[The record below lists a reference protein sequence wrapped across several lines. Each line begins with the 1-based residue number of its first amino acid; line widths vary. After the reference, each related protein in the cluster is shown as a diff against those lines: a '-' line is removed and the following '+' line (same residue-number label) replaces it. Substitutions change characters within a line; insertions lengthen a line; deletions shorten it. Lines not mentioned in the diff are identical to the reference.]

1 MKTFYFFKIS
11 VFFIVLITAAINGSA
26 IKIDSIKVD
35 YDYNQLVLP
44 GEKFSITIVSYH
56 PDGKIRKTRGTPGGN
71 VSWGRYNISVTG
83 GEFKGGKIYVSEK
96 LVPSKGKYIGIS
108 VTPEK
113 HPELKK
119 EMLIPL
125 NYEISIKFIADEPF
139 EKSPGSVIEG
149 WIVST
154 FNNGTERTFKKL
166 NTSSQTAN
174 FTFETLGGNW
184 EKGKFI
190 IDSNFLDIENH
201 TASLVVTPV
210 LNPEIADTFSV
221 QLDYKKHF
229 AVNFNAA
236 GGSWGMSGS
245 HGGSGAPG
253 CDGGNGGFGQDGE
266 SGNNA
271 PDVGVWADLY
281 FDSLLNC
288 NLLYVYTLNFWND
301 AENFYLLNP
310 EGGSLTV
317 TAAGGNGGSGGD
329 GGCGGSGGNGRD
341 GEIWYETVLV
351 EKIEKKPQTR
361 VVIRKEKK
369 QVTDADG
376 NVTEIEVDVETT
388 ETYYV
393 DVVVHEEVSIRRQEP
408 GENGGNGGFGGGGGF
423 GGDGGD
429 GGNIWFYYTADA
441 APYEYLFTAKNPGGS
456 GGFHG
461 SAGRGGSGGNG
472 GWGNPT
478 GNRGMDGGSGSSA
491 FGISSG
497 SGRNGKVFKESTD
510 EFYFYPVA
518 GNQTENSVQINQ
530 K

>member
-1 MKTFYFFKIS
+1 MKKFYTLIISLIFLVLTSFSLVAFSFK
-11 VFFIVLITAAINGSA
+11 T
-26 IKIDSIKVD
+26 DSLSIEFD
-35 YDYNQLVLP
+35 HSQLVLP
-44 GEKFSITIVSYH
+44 GEKLSISVISYH

-71 VSWGRYNISVTG
+71 VSWERYNVSVAG
-83 GEFKGGKIYVSEK
+83 GEFKGGKIYVSDK
-96 LVPSKGKYIGIS
+96 LVPSKGKYVGIS
-108 VTPEK
+108 VSPEK

-119 EMLIPL
+119 ELLIPL
-125 NYEISIKFIADEPF
+125 NYEISVEFIPDEPF

-149 WIVST
+149 WVVST
-154 FNNGTERTFKKL
+154 FNNGTERSFKKL
-166 NTSSQTAN
+166 NNSSQSAN
-174 FTFETLGGNW
+174 FRFETLGGNW

-190 IDSNFLDIENH
+190 VDSNFLDIENH

-221 QLDYKKHF
+221 LLDYKKHF
-229 AVNFNAA
+229 AGNFNAA

-245 HGGSGAPG
+245 QGGSGAPG

-266 SGNNA
+266 TGDNA

-281 FDSLLNC
+281 YDSVLSC
-288 NLLYVYTLNFWND
+288 SLLYVYTLNFWND

-310 EGGSLTV
+310 EGGSLTI

-329 GGCGGSGGNGRD
+329 GGRGGNGGNGHD
-341 GEIWYETVLV
+341 GEIWFETVLV
-351 EKIEKKPQTR
+351 KKFREPQTR
-361 VVIRKEKK
+361 VITKK
-369 QVTDADG
+369 VKKLVTAAEG
-376 NVTEIEVDVETT
+376 NVTEVEVDVLTT

-393 DVVVHEEVSIRRQEP
+393 DVVVEEEVSIRRQEP

-429 GGNIWFYYTADA
+429 GGNIWFYFTIDA
-441 APYEYLFTAKNPGGS
+441 APYENLFTAKNQGGS

-461 SAGRGGSGGNG
+461 NAGRGGSGGNG

-478 GNRGMDGGSGSSA
+478 GNRGMDGGSVPSA
-491 FGISSG
+491 FGISAG

-518 GNQTENSVQINQ
+518 GNESENSVQNNHE
-530 K
+530 